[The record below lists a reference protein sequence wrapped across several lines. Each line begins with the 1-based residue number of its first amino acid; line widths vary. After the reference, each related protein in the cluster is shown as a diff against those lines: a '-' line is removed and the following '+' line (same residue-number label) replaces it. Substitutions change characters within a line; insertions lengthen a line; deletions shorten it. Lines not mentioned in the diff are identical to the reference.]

1 MEKIF
6 GIDKYKFYLS
16 NITTSVIYN
25 NENIKDKI
33 INELHK
39 KEFLV
44 IDTKILDLN
53 IYVKDY
59 LKNFSFNMKLIPF
72 YNLKEVLSMK
82 FSDLTFEMQM
92 FIKTI
97 AFICFAKKTIVFD
110 DILTFLSHNQKLL
123 VLKYLKD
130 NNITYINFTSDIDE
144 VLFTKYLIVL
154 SKDGVIVEGNTK
166 SVLKEE
172 RILKHNGFNLPFV
185 VDLSYQLKDYGLVDK
200 EYYSV
205 EKLVSDLWN

>member
-16 NITTSVIYN
+16 NVTTSIIYN

-39 KEFLV
+39 SDFFV
-44 IDTKILDLN
+44 IDTKIFDLN

-59 LKNFSFNMKLIPF
+59 LKNFEFDMKLVPF
-72 YNLKEVLSMK
+72 YNLKDILTK
-82 FSDLTFEMQM
+82 RFSDLTFEMQM
-92 FIKTI
+92 FVKTI
-97 AFICFAKKTIVFD
+97 AYICSAKVTIVFD
-110 DILTFLSHNQKLL
+110 DILTFLNHNQKML
-123 VLKYLKD
+123 VLKYIKD
-130 NNITYINFTSDIDE
+130 NNITFINFTSDIDE

-154 SKDGVIVEGNTK
+154 SKEGVIIEGNTK

-185 VDLSYQLKDYGLVDK
+185 VDLSYQLKDYGLIDQ

-205 EKLVSDLWN
+205 EKLVSDLWK

>member
-16 NITTSVIYN
+16 NVTTSIIYN

-39 KEFLV
+39 SDFFV
-44 IDTKILDLN
+44 IDTKIFDLN

-59 LKNFSFNMKLIPF
+59 LKNFGFDMKLVPF
-72 YNLKEVLSMK
+72 YNLKDILTK
-82 FSDLTFEMQM
+82 RFSDLTFEMQM
-92 FIKTI
+92 FVKTI
-97 AFICFAKKTIVFD
+97 AYICSAKVTIVFD
-110 DILTFLSHNQKLL
+110 DILTFLNHNQKML
-123 VLKYLKD
+123 VLKYIKD
-130 NNITYINFTSDIDE
+130 NNITFINFTSDIDE
-144 VLFTKYLIVL
+144 VLFAKYLIVL
-154 SKDGVIVEGNTK
+154 SKEGVIIEGITK

-185 VDLSYQLKDYGLVDK
+185 VDLSYQLKDYRLIDQ

-205 EKLVSDLWN
+205 EKLVSDLWK